1 MIKIGTSGYSYEDW
15 EGIFYPQHLSKKNY
29 LAHYAKFFDITEI
42 NSTYY
47 RLPSPGMFRNILKKV
62 SDDFKFVVKLSSE
75 LTHEREKTEA
85 SVDQFRKGIEP
96 LVESDQLITTLAQ
109 FPYSFKPSNEN
120 YDHLEFLR
128 KAMPDIP
135 INVEFRNEY
144 WIKEET
150 FDFLEKHSLG
160 YVCVD
165 MPRLPHLV
173 PPTIAATSELGY
185 VRFHG
190 RVKEHW
196 WSPPEPHMRYDYLYD
211 KDELEEWVERTEEL
225 GNYTK
230 NIVILF
236 NNHYQGKSA
245 KNARTFASMLGE
257 SQGKKDFSEDD
268 DFLHPGRDLFS
279 S

>member
-15 EGIFYPQHLSKKNY
+15 EGIFYPQNLGKKNY

-62 SDDFKFVVKLSSE
+62 SDDFGFVVKLSRE
-75 LTHEREKTEA
+75 LTHEREKAKE
-85 SVDQFRKGIEP
+85 SIDKFRKGVEP
-96 LVESDQLITTLAQ
+96 LVESGQLITTLAQ
-109 FPYSFKPSNEN
+109 FPYSFKPSDES
-120 YDHLEFLR
+120 YGHLEFLR
-128 KAMPDIP
+128 EAMPDIP
-135 INVEFRNEY
+135 MNVEFRNEY

-165 MPRLPHLV
+165 MPRLPRLV

-185 VRFHG
+185 IRFHG

-196 WSPPEPHMRYDYLYD
+196 WDPPEPHMRYDYLYD
-211 KDELEEWVERTEEL
+211 KDELEEWVAKTEEL
-225 GNYTK
+225 ENYTK
-230 NIVILF
+230 NIVVLF
-236 NNHYQGKSA
+236 NNHYRGKSA
-245 KNARTFASMLGE
+245 KNAKLFASMLSE
-257 SQGKKDFSEDD
+257 SQGKEGFSEDD
-268 DFLHPGRDLFS
+268 DFLHPGKDLFS

>member
-29 LAHYAKFFDITEI
+29 LTHYAKFFDITEI

-47 RLPSPGMFRNILKKV
+47 RLPSPGMFQNMLKKV
-62 SDDFKFVVKLSSE
+62 SDDFEFVVKLSRE
-75 LTHEREKTEA
+75 LTHEREKAKA
-85 SVDQFRKGIEP
+85 SIDQFRKGIEP

-109 FPYSFKPSNEN
+109 FPYSFKPGDES
-120 YDHLEFLR
+120 YDHLKFLR
-128 KAMPDIP
+128 ESMPDLP

-144 WIKEET
+144 WIKEKT

-165 MPRLPHLV
+165 MPGLPRLV
-173 PPTIAATSELGY
+173 PPTIAATSDLGY
-185 VRFHG
+185 IRFHG

-196 WSPPEPHMRYDYLYD
+196 WNPPEPHMRYDYLYEEG
-211 KDELEEWVERTEEL
+211 ELEEWVEKTEEL
-225 GNYTK
+225 ENYTE

-245 KNARTFASMLGE
+245 RNARTFASMLND
-257 SQGKKDFSEDD
+257 SRGKKDFPEND
-268 DFLHPGRDLFS
+268 DFLHPDKDLFS
-279 S
+279 

>member
-29 LAHYAKFFDITEI
+29 LTHYAKFFDITEI

-47 RLPSPGMFRNILKKV
+47 RLPSPGMFQNILKKV
-62 SDDFKFVVKLSSE
+62 SDDFEFVVKLSRE
-75 LTHEREKTEA
+75 LTHEREKAEE
-85 SVDQFRKGIEP
+85 SIDQFRKGIEP
-96 LVESDQLITTLAQ
+96 LVESGQLITTLAQ
-109 FPYSFKPSNEN
+109 FPYSFKPSDKN
-120 YDHLEFLR
+120 YDHLKFLR
-128 KAMPDIP
+128 KAMPEVP

-150 FDFLEKHSLG
+150 FDYLEKHSLG

-165 MPRLPHLV
+165 MPRLPRLV
-173 PPTIAATSELGY
+173 PPTIAATTDLGY

-196 WSPPEPHMRYDYLYD
+196 WNPPEPHMRYNYLYD
-211 KDELEEWVERTEEL
+211 KEELEEWVEKTEEL
-225 GNYTK
+225 ENYTK

-257 SQGKKDFSEDD
+257 SQVKKDSSQDD
-268 DFLHPGRDLFS
+268 DFLHPGKDLFS